1 MRRDDRGYRRRTT
14 AGAMLRHEALADRP
28 PFSEALHERLVR
40 RLPVA
45 ATPRRSPTVAA
56 AAWPAR
62 LRIVM
67 SLATVAGLV
76 GMALLAARP
85 DRAGTPAPPQD
96 LMAAG
101 TKAEAIGNGPL
112 ARDRPVTIAVAAEEP
127 LGIDRLPLF
136 DELQEEVRAGLTTLA
151 VSLLEV
157 PDLGPLAALAGAG
170 LPDPGPPTSNAT
182 LP

>member
-1 MRRDDRGYRRRTT
+1 MRRDDRGHRRRST

-28 PFSEALHERLVR
+28 LFSEAFHERLVR

-45 ATPRRSPTVAA
+45 AAPRRSPTVAA

-76 GMALLAARP
+76 GMVVLLAARP
-85 DRAGTPAPPQD
+85 DRAG
-96 LMAAG
+96 
-101 TKAEAIGNGPL
+101 PL
-112 ARDRPVTIAVAAEEP
+112 ARDLPVTIAVAAEEP

-157 PDLGPLAALAGAG
+157 PDWGPLAALAGAG
-170 LPDPGPPTSNAT
+170 LPDPGLPTSNAT
-182 LP
+182 SP